1 MDLGPHSGFILA
13 SYALTAGAVLGL
25 LLWIIL
31 DRRKLEAD
39 LARLAEQGI
48 SRARRHQP
56 VKGTEADRT

>member
-1 MDLGPHSGFILA
+1 MDLGPHSGFIIA
-13 SYALTAGAVLGL
+13 SYALTAAAVLGL
-25 LLWIIL
+25 LLWVIF

-56 VKGTEADRT
+56 SKGTEADRT